1 MEERRFHPL
10 DYLSVLKRRKL
21 WFIVPLV
28 VCVLVG
34 AALAMFLPREY
45 RSQAEIGIAD
55 PTLSPELLR
64 GVQSFDAKERQ
75 RAVSQQLLSRTVLER
90 VVREEQLRPD
100 KPVEDTAAALRARV
114 EDNIVVPQPIGRT
127 GAARDGIESFLIGYV
142 DANPGRAQ
150 RIANRLATVFVE
162 ENSKTK
168 TQQAENTSEVL
179 AQQLRGSQ
187 ESLARLQEQLRV
199 KKQANMGRLPD
210 QMPANL
216 QMVNGLRQQHDSLSL
231 QLRSEQDRLSM
242 LEGQI
247 EMMRQGAGG
256 AGMTSSGAAAIGAAQ
271 TRIND
276 LQRQLTQYRAT
287 GYTDQHPDV
296 IQVREELTVAQRE
309 LTSARQQS
317 PSNSTELLTADATYR
332 QRVQERDNAKLH
344 IATLQRQISQA
355 LAQIGSYQARVESAP
370 LVEQEL
376 STLVQ
381 DYNLE
386 RTRYQELSA
395 QHQKAVLAEGV
406 IRKQGGERFVV
417 LNPAALPTR
426 PDSPDLMQ
434 LMLLSLAMG
443 LVLGTAA
450 VIGREFLDRSVH
462 DARVL
467 QNEFEVP
474 VLGEIPRIHAT

>member
-10 DYLSVLKRRKL
+10 DYLSVLKRRKF

-34 AALAMFLPREY
+34 AALMMFLPREY

-90 VVREEQLRPD
+90 VVREEQIRPD
-100 KPVEDTAAALRARV
+100 KPVEDTAAALRGRV

-127 GAARDGIESFLIGYV
+127 GTRDGIESFRLGYV
-142 DANPGRAQ
+142 DASPERAQ

-187 ESLARLQEQLRV
+187 ERLTRLQEQLRL

-210 QMPANL
+210 QMNANI
-216 QMVNGLRQQHDSLSL
+216 QMVNGLRQQHESLSL
-231 QLRSEQDRLSM
+231 QLRTEQDRLSM
-242 LEGQI
+242 LEGQL
-247 EMMRQGAGG
+247 EQMKQGAGG
-256 AGMTSSGAAAIGAAQ
+256 AGMTSSGAAAINAAQ
-271 TRIND
+271 TRINE
-276 LQRQLTQYRAT
+276 LQRQMTQYRAA

-296 IQVREELTVAQRE
+296 IQTKEELTVAQRE
-309 LTSARQQS
+309 LSSARQQNPAS
-317 PSNSTELLTADATYR
+317 SAELLTADPIFR
-332 QRVQERDNAKLH
+332 QRTQERDSAKLH
-344 IATLQRQISQA
+344 ISTLQRQISQA
-355 LAQIGSYQARVESAP
+355 LAQIGSYQTRVESAP

-376 STLVQ
+376 STLQQ
-381 DYNLE
+381 DHDLE
-386 RTRYQELSA
+386 RTRYQDLSA
-395 QHQKAVLAEGV
+395 QHQKALLAEDFT
-406 IRKQGGERFVV
+406 RKQGGERFVV
-417 LNPAALPTR
+417 LNPAGLPTR
-426 PDSPDLMQ
+426 PDSPDLMR